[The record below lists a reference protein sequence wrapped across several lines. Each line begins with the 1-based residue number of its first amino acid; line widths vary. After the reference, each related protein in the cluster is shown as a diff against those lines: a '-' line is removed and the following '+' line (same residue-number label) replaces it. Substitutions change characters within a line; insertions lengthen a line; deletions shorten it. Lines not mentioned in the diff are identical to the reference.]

1 MSVIQLALDGIVFGS
16 IIVLGAI
23 GLSLVYSIGNFPN
36 FAHGDLMV
44 AGAYGGIV
52 ANVGLTELGMQPSS
66 VFSIELVL
74 TIIAGVII
82 GVLVAVATHY
92 LVFKPLDSGPI
103 ALLITSFG
111 VALVYRSMIW
121 LGFGSG
127 ARTYNFPRSGPLA
140 PIREATGLAVTNR
153 MLVIVLVTALVVVAL
168 HFVLQ
173 YTMLG
178 KKMRAA
184 ADNKDLAR
192 ISGIRPRETVLT
204 MWVGGGALAALGGI
218 FLGLSTLVRPM
229 MGFDILLVV
238 FAAVILGGIGSIYG
252 AMLGGFAIG
261 LAYEMTP
268 VIPGVGSEYGAALAF
283 AIMIF
288 ILLVKPS
295 GILGEGAT

>member
-295 GILGEGAT
+295 GILGEGKT

>member
-1 MSVIQLALDGIVFGS
+1 MSTIQLAVDGIVYGS

-23 GLSLVYSIGNFPN
+23 GLSLVYSIGDFPN

-44 AGAYGGIV
+44 TGAYGGLV
-52 ANVGLTELGMQPSS
+52 ANLGLTRAGIEPES
-66 VFSIELVL
+66 VFSVTLLV
-74 TIIAGVII
+74 TIAAGLVVGI
-82 GVLVAVATHY
+82 VVAVSTYY
-92 LVFKPLDSGPI
+92 LVFKPIDSGPI

-111 VALVYRSMIW
+111 VALIYRSLIW
-121 LGFGSG
+121 MSFGSS
-127 ARTYNFPRSGPLA
+127 AQSYNFPRSGPLG
-140 PIREATGLAVTNR
+140 PIREATGLAITSR
-153 MLVIVLVTALVVVAL
+153 MLVILVVTGLVVTAL

-173 YTMLG
+173 YSMLG

-184 ADNKDLAR
+184 ADNQDLAR

-204 MWVGGGALAALGGI
+204 MWVGGGGLAALGGI
-218 FLGLSTLVRPM
+218 FLGLNTLVRPM

-261 LAYEMTP
+261 LAHEMSP
-268 VIPGVGSEYGAALAF
+268 VIPGVGAEYGAAVAF
-283 AIMIF
+283 VIMIA

-295 GILGEGAT
+295 GILGEATT